1 VVLSESIAREQ
12 SPDKPVSTAVVATGV
27 VQGSSFAVNPSS
39 LSPDVENQLEKAN
52 NQTTACPSTTPDIC
66 GDAGGGN
73 VCVSFATDI
82 ANCGSCGNACPAA
95 QSCVSGVCSC
105 PSATP
110 NFCAADGCVDF
121 TKDRNNCGSCGNV
134 CPAAQSC
141 VSGACSCPS
150 ATPNFCAADG
160 CVDFTKDRNNCG
172 SCGNVCPAAQ
182 SCVSGACSCPSAT
195 PNFCTAV
202 GCVDFTKDRN
212 NCGSCG
218 NVCPAAQSCVSGAC
232 SCPSAT
238 PNFCTAVGCVD
249 FTKDSNNCG
258 SCGNVCLP
266 TLSCV
271 SGTCSC
277 QATDEPTLRA
287 CLAEAVPGGA
297 IQVIGTI
304 TLNSPATTMP
314 ALVVGKSVKFL
325 GGQNSVLQST
335 TVESAA
341 PKTFIEVTADNVEF
355 GSGLTIKQRAPVS
368 NDQATAIASGT
379 VVNGLVSAAAVEF
392 VEFGYSMRGSFN
404 ISGST
409 KYMPPGR
416 PGNNHRHVAVYKMTA
431 DSAVHDLTF
440 DFPPEATPRSNVF
453 FLSNTTDSSFT
464 GKLTIQNVVQSNLAI
479 ACRQFFNF
487 EAGYSTISNMALEIL
502 GNQWN
507 DAAGGIFLYFG
518 VDNPLA
524 HFTSVNIANNYQ
536 GDAGTAVPA
545 SYKGIFF
552 VSGTP
557 VPPFGPPIPQNK
569 TIGNYANLATSGNDS
584 PAQRTGLLRPGF
596 FWLPPSPGQ
605 QMNTFA
611 ADGDV
616 YASPTP

>member
-1 VVLSESIAREQ
+1 MCARRPSRAFPAPARARARRQTSAPPMAVSISRKTE
-12 SPDKPVSTAVVATGV
+12 
-27 VQGSSFAVNPSS
+27 
-39 LSPDVENQLEKAN
+39 
-52 NQTTACPSTTPDIC
+52 TTAAVRQRLPGGPVVRFRRLLVPER
-66 GDAGGGN
+66 DAKLLRRRRL
-73 VCVSFATDI
+73 CRFHER
-82 ANCGSCGNACPAA
+82 
-95 QSCVSGVCSC
+95 Q
-105 PSATP
+105 
-110 NFCAADGCVDF
+110 
-121 TKDRNNCGSCGNV
+121 KQLRLCGNV
-134 CPAAQSC
+134 CPATQSC

-150 ATPNFCAADG
+150 ATPNFCAAVG
-160 CVDFTKDRNNCG
+160 CVDFMKDRNNCG
-172 SCGNVCPAAQ
+172 SCGNVCPA
-182 SCVSGACSCPSAT
+182 
-195 PNFCTAV
+195 
-202 GCVDFTKDRN
+202 
-212 NCGSCG
+212 
-218 NVCPAAQSCVSGAC
+218 
-232 SCPSAT
+232 
-238 PNFCTAVGCVD
+238 
-249 FTKDSNNCG
+249 
-258 SCGNVCLP
+258 

-440 DFPPEATPRSNVF
+440 DFPPEATP
-453 FLSNTTDSSFT
+453 
-464 GKLTIQNVVQSNLAI
+464 
-479 ACRQFFNF
+479 
-487 EAGYSTISNMALEIL
+487 
-502 GNQWN
+502 
-507 DAAGGIFLYFG
+507 
-518 VDNPLA
+518 
-524 HFTSVNIANNYQ
+524 
-536 GDAGTAVPA
+536 
-545 SYKGIFF
+545 
-552 VSGTP
+552 
-557 VPPFGPPIPQNK
+557 
-569 TIGNYANLATSGNDS
+569 
-584 PAQRTGLLRPGF
+584 
-596 FWLPPSPGQ
+596 
-605 QMNTFA
+605 
-611 ADGDV
+611 
-616 YASPTP
+616 